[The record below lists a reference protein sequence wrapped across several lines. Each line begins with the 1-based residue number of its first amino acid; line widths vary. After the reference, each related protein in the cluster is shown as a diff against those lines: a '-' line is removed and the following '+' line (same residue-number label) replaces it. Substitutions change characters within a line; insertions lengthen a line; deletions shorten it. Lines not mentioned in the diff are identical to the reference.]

1 VLGKEH
7 LDTTGEHEQHGNRC
21 LATDAEGSQGNY
33 EHGEEMHGS
42 YLLATSSKAITGN
55 ISGLLF
61 SLDILF
67 RLGQLLDRNVA
78 VLEED
83 KQHWPQLHSLNVP
96 SVDVEV
102 FEDNVLAEDPILDD
116 FEQVFHL
123 VGDELSH
130 RDANCCKSVRETGNK
145 RQASETHKWSQAL
158 PGCTLWFLGPKGIPA
173 PTRQY

>member
-1 VLGKEH
+1 M
-7 LDTTGEHEQHGNRC
+7 
-21 LATDAEGSQGNY
+21 ATDAWQRTLRAVRAITSTGKRCMGLIS
-33 EHGEEMHGS
+33 
-42 YLLATSSKAITGN
+42 LLHLQKAIIDN

-130 RDANCCKSVRETGNK
+130 RDANCCKSVRKTGNK
-145 RQASETHKWSQAL
+145 RQVSETHIWSQAL